1 VEDRTG
7 TLLHLELGDAT
18 PAGGAARAH
27 DLVRRE
33 GVERVTWWEN
43 AAFER
48 TDLPRR
54 IRDGRSLVVVEADDR
69 YDAPPP
75 TPAVSQ
81 THCFRRHPRPSQGI
95 LTGTPTLGL
104 MIVWISPRTP
114 DLNAS
119 LRDWG
124 DFVHIRQIAAA
135 AIPGFTQISVYEN
148 TAETEPRYMHFYEFD
163 NPEAEATF
171 ATMIDHVA
179 PRLGGMDSPAYAEW
193 ADWRP
198 PGGRL
203 FYCNSFTRLGEVS
216 S

>member
-1 VEDRTG
+1 MEDRTG
-7 TLLHLELGDAT
+7 PLLHLELGDAT
-18 PAGGAARAH
+18 AAEGAARAH
-27 DLVRRE
+27 DLAGRS
-33 GVERVTWWEN
+33 GVERVTWWANE
-43 AAFER
+43 AFER
-48 TDLPRR
+48 TDLPMR
-54 IRDGRSLVVVEADDR
+54 ISDGRSLVVVEADER
-69 YDAPPP
+69 YDVPPP

-81 THCFRRHPRPSQGI
+81 SHCFRRHPRPSQGV

-114 DLNAS
+114 DLATS

-124 DFVHIRQIAAA
+124 DFVHIRHIAAA

-148 TAETEPRYMHFYEFD
+148 TIGSDPRYMHFYEFD
-163 NPEAEATF
+163 NAAAEATF
-171 ATMIDHVA
+171 ATMIEHVG
-179 PRLGGMDSPAYAEW
+179 PRLGGMDSAAYAEW

-216 S
+216 P